1 MWASTKLPCRD
12 LLTKLCR
19 APMAA
24 DRLGRFLLSTTC
36 PCPFYHHPSLR
47 ETQSS
52 TMRRSSCASCPH
64 QNETSCHRIAS
75 SLHVPKGPAC
85 LLRPT
90 RLLTSAISICPIH
103 PPSSGNVPA
112 NYLHGHLFVARCPP
126 SATPTWSGPMVLS
139 TVCLSGCCS
148 PSCVLRNRTVRLLSC
163 LLGSRVYTSDVAPC
177 RPTCSWPG

>member
-36 PCPFYHHPSLR
+36 PCPFYHYPSLP

-52 TMRRSSCASCPH
+52 MWRRLPCASCPH

-112 NYLHGHLFVARCPP
+112 SCLPVHLCFASCPP
-126 SATPTWSGPMVLS
+126 AATTTWSGLLVRSILCLYGRRGPTCGHLS
-139 TVCLSGCCS
+139 LPGRHLRRQHGAKVCTG
-148 PSCVLRNRTVRLLSC
+148 
-163 LLGSRVYTSDVAPC
+163 DVAPY
-177 RPTCSWPG
+177 RPTGNWPG